1 MLSIN
6 LGSNDLEQKEHKWH
20 LFYKAAISVI
30 TVTIPA
36 NVFFSSQ
43 VNDIRQLVMKFFDI
57 IKFKKFFLK
66 AKILL
71 TVFLLLLS

>member
-43 VNDIRQLVMKFFDI
+43 VNDIRQLVMTLSN
-57 IKFKKFFLK
+57 FKKSFLK

-71 TVFLLLLS
+71 TSFLLLLS

>member
-6 LGSNDLEQKEHKWH
+6 LGSNNLEKKEHKWH
-20 LFYKAAISVI
+20 FFYKATISVI

-43 VNDIRQLVMKFFDI
+43 DIRKRYSSTRNEILWHHQI
-57 IKFKKFFLK
+57 LK
-66 AKILL
+66 NS
-71 TVFLLLLS
+71 F

>member
-6 LGSNDLEQKEHKWH
+6 LGSNNLEQKEHKWH
-20 LFYKAAISVI
+20 FFYKATISVI

-43 VNDIRQLVMKFFDI
+43 DIRKRYLSTRNE
-57 IKFKKFFLK
+57 
-66 AKILL
+66 IL
-71 TVFLLLLS
+71 